1 MITQL
6 WEHYQIPYLPYIH
19 AQGPLPKTKLT
30 PSSLLRFQLYR
41 LSSWIV
47 FLGLFR
53 MGCGHP
59 SSQASV
65 IPLSLYTCLTFFDS
79 LFNSS
84 QAGTPSSVYSSEF
97 YLPPSHP
104 RDSQQCNSLLPQRTG
119 SYSWGAKISNLTLFM
134 CKKHRYTSNV

>member
-19 AQGPLPKTKLT
+19 AQRPLPKTKLT
-30 PSSLLRFQLYR
+30 PSSLLRFQLHR
-41 LSSWIV
+41 LSFWIA
-47 FLGLFR
+47 FLGRFR

-59 SSQASV
+59 SSQTSV
-65 IPLSLYTCLTFFDS
+65 VPFSLYTCLTLFDL

-84 QAGTPSSVYSSEF
+84 QAGTFRSVYSSEF
-97 YLPPSHP
+97 YLPPTHP
-104 RDSQQCNSLLPQRTG
+104 RDSQQFNSLLPQRTE

-134 CKKHRYTSNV
+134 CKKHRYTYNV